1 MLPEVSGH
9 SGTAEGASVEL
20 CSASKNGAPP
30 PALRPQLCPGTRMA
44 PGSGSLRLAAEQA
57 RTDPDWLSFP
67 HPGATESRDPR
78 GVSTRRMRGGHGGGT
93 RARRRLGD
101 DTHQRY
107 VATTHRVRAV
117 LHALCRQSAWRTAR
131 TLCVVAT
138 YLWCVS
144 SPSRLRARVPP
155 PCPPRIRLVDTPRGS
170 RLSVAPGCGNES
182 QSGSVR
188 ACSAARRRL
197 PEPGAM
203 RVPGQ
208 S

>member
-78 GVSTRRMRGGHGGGT
+78 ECRRGGCAAGRVAGHGLGGGSGTIRTRGTLQLRTGCARSSTRSVD
-93 RARRRLGD
+93 RAP
-101 DTHQRY
+101 
-107 VATTHRVRAV
+107 
-117 LHALCRQSAWRTAR
+117 LHASPTAN
-131 TLCVVAT
+131 T
-138 YLWCVS
+138 
-144 SPSRLRARVPP
+144 SPLNP
-155 PCPPRIRLVDTPRGS
+155 
-170 RLSVAPGCGNES
+170 LSGF
-182 QSGSVR
+182 SVR
-188 ACSAARRRL
+188 EASIKN
-197 PEPGAM
+197 
-203 RVPGQ
+203 
-208 S
+208 

>member
-78 GVSTRRMRGGHGGGT
+78 GVSTRRMRGGKGGGT

-107 VATTHRVRAV
+107 AQGVRG
-117 LHALCRQSAWRTAR
+117 
-131 TLCVVAT
+131 
-138 YLWCVS
+138 
-144 SPSRLRARVPP
+144 
-155 PCPPRIRLVDTPRGS
+155 PPRALSDRAPLASQPPTCLTCPLNPFIRPRALGGFTPVGPTES
-170 RLSVAPGCGNES
+170 VLSTGICEQRTFRKFRRKNRPNPERWYKGQNGNL
-182 QSGSVR
+182 GR
-188 ACSAARRRL
+188 KF
-197 PEPGAM
+197 G
-203 RVPGQ
+203 
-208 S
+208 

>member
-1 MLPEVSGH
+1 MHKSSRRDRRRSPAPYIPQGLTQTGAAQAHAPRGFWPL
-9 SGTAEGASVEL
+9 GTAEDASVEL

-117 LHALCRQSAWRTAR
+117 LHALCRQSA
-131 TLCVVAT
+131 AT
-138 YLWCVS
+138 
-144 SPSRLRARVPP
+144 RLPNRQHVTVESF
-155 PCPPRIRLVDTPRGS
+155 IRLQRS
-170 RLSVAPGCGNES
+170 
-182 QSGSVR
+182 
-188 ACSAARRRL
+188 
-197 PEPGAM
+197 
-203 RVPGQ
+203 
-208 S
+208 

>member
-78 GVSTRRMRGGHGGGT
+78 GVSTRRMRGGAWWRDTGSEA
-93 RARRRLGD
+93 ARG
-101 DTHQRY
+101 RY
-107 VATTHRVRAV
+107 APEVRCNYA
-117 LHALCRQSAWRTAR
+117 QGAR
-131 TLCVVAT
+131 G
-138 YLWCVS
+138 
-144 SPSRLRARVPP
+144 
-155 PCPPRIRLVDTPRGS
+155 PPRALSTERRYTPPQPPTTCHVSVESFIRRS
-170 RLSVAPGCGNES
+170 
-182 QSGSVR
+182 
-188 ACSAARRRL
+188 
-197 PEPGAM
+197 
-203 RVPGQ
+203 
-208 S
+208 

>member
-117 LHALCRQSAWRTAR
+117 LHALCRQSA
-131 TLCVVAT
+131 AT
-138 YLWCVS
+138 RLPNRQQLATCPLNPYPASAFVKHRLRNLTESITHRLRFPAIWSLRS
-144 SPSRLRARVPP
+144 SSRL
-155 PCPPRIRLVDTPRGS
+155 LTS
-170 RLSVAPGCGNES
+170 S
-182 QSGSVR
+182 
-188 ACSAARRRL
+188 SAD
-197 PEPGAM
+197 
-203 RVPGQ
+203 
-208 S
+208 